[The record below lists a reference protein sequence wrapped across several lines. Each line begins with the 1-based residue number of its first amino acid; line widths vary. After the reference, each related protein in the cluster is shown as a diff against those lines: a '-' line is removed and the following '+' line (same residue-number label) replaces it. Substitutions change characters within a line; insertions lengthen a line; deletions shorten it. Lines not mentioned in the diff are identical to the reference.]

1 MQDTS
6 ACQQIVNYFQYICLP
21 SIPVKNI
28 MSIPRREIVV
38 PFACFEEI
46 LAAEHEV
53 FTEIEWIL
61 EDMWPDER
69 IKWIEKNVYD
79 IFD

>member
-21 SIPVKNI
+21 SMSVRNI

-46 LAAEHEV
+46 LASEHEILA
-53 FTEIEWIL
+53 EIEWNLRDL
-61 EDMWPDER
+61 EAEER
-69 IKWIEKNVYD
+69 IKWVKDNVYD
-79 IFD
+79 MFK